1 MIEPIITNF
10 VKLKMYSF
18 CLGCVI
24 FAIPNLEKRFP
35 DTCEGRVPDP
45 AVSDNSG
52 VS

>member
-1 MIEPIITNF
+1 
-10 VKLKMYSF
+10 MYSF

-24 FAIPNLEKRFP
+24 FAIPNLEKRFSALLEP

-45 AVSDNSG
+45 AVSDNGG